1 MYKAFQTIE
10 RVKFVKPERSAQKFD
25 RLLRV
30 GMFSSEYPPCWG
42 GVGKHVQNLCRR
54 LQSHVNLRL
63 VTATYGRPVERFALT
78 NLARLRVRSFP
89 LLLAQYLT
97 GVRLEQI
104 KENELIHAHVPN
116 AFMPRGRKRIVSTF
130 HLVWADYSKAL
141 QHRRPIS
148 LFDLQIPTWNHRLME
163 NEKKLAAISDAV
175 IAVSHSVKMQLVER
189 YGLPARKIHV
199 IHNGVAADQYH
210 PSRKHQNI
218 ILYVGRQTA
227 HKGLPYLLEA
237 FARFSKSHR
246 EYTLVLV
253 GERLEGGVD
262 PSLIQL
268 SKRLGIRRGVKFTGR
283 LPESQAKKILARA
296 RCLVLPSLAEA
307 FGMTVLEGMAS
318 GTPVIAT
325 NVGGIPEVLRNGRNG
340 LLVPPADA
348 IALANSME
356 RIASDP
362 KLRRRLMDGGI
373 RTSRQF
379 TWDETA
385 QKTLDVYRQVYS

>member
-1 MYKAFQTIE
+1 M
-10 RVKFVKPERSAQKFD
+10 
-25 RLLRV
+25 
-30 GMFSSEYPPCWG
+30 
-42 GVGKHVQNLCRR
+42 
-54 LQSHVNLRL
+54 NLRL
-63 VTATYGRPVERFALT
+63 VTATYGRPVERFEIT

-97 GVRLEQI
+97 GVRLEQM
-104 KENELIHAHVPN
+104 KENELIHVHVPN
-116 AFMPRGRKRIVSTF
+116 VFIPRGGERIVSTF
-130 HLVWADYSKAL
+130 HLVWADYSEAL
-141 QHRRPIS
+141 QHQRPIS

-163 NEKKLAAISDAV
+163 DEKNLTAISDGV

-189 YGLPARKIHV
+189 YGVPSRKVHV
-199 IHNGVAADQYH
+199 IHNGVAAHQYH
-210 PSRKHQNI
+210 PSRKHQNT
-218 ILYVGRQTA
+218 ILYIGRQTA

-237 FARFSKSHR
+237 FARFSKSHG

-268 SKRLGIRRGVKFTGR
+268 SKKLGIRHRVKFTGR
-283 LPESQAKKILARA
+283 LPESQAKEILAKA

-325 NVGGIPEVLRNGRNG
+325 NVGGIPEVLRNGQNG
-340 LLVPPADA
+340 ILVPPADA
-348 IALANSME
+348 IALANSIE
-356 RIASDP
+356 RVASDH
-362 KLRRRLMDGGI
+362 KLRRRLTDGGR
-373 RTSRQF
+373 RTSKQF

-385 QKTLDVYRQVYS
+385 RKTLEVYRQVYC